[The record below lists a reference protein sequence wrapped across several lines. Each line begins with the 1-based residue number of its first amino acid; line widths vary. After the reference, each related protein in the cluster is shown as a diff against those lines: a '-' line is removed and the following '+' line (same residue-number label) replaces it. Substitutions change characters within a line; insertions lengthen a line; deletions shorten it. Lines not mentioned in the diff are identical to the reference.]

1 MRHGESEMVY
11 LIDMRIRYR
20 TDDGAIWLQDDEGSL
35 IILTVIMNRL
45 LSYLI
50 EQRGQMVTRDELLQN
65 VWDMHGLHSSNHTL
79 NKYLSEL
86 RKHFK
91 NFGVTPECIVTIP
104 RIGFMFNGDVE
115 VQVIA
120 DEQHDTGSGKE
131 LDSNTN
137 NSVNSDTKKN
147 YVTFLS
153 SRLLISAAIAL
164 GVIATGIHFIPADLL
179 HQENVQTQKKD
190 IPTFLLFSYDQ
201 CSVYTTQ
208 NNSAAF
214 SERKKLL
221 FLELVKESDIA
232 CLKDTSF
239 LYQVS
244 EAYLYGREGRA
255 FISRCTLKDNKYIS
269 CLNFYW
275 SGYESK
281 T

>member
-1 MRHGESEMVY
+1 MVY

-50 EQRGQMVTRDELLQN
+50 EQRGQVVTRDELLQN
-65 VWDMHGLHSSNHTL
+65 VWDIHGLHSSNHTL

-91 NFGVTPECIVTIP
+91 NFGITSECIATIP

-115 VQVIA
+115 VQIIA
-120 DEQHDTGSGKE
+120 DDQQDTGSEKK
-131 LDSNTN
+131 LDSNTD
-137 NSVNSDTKKN
+137 NSVNGGTKKT
-147 YVTFLS
+147 YVSFIS
-153 SRLLISAAIAL
+153 SRLFISAAIAL

-179 HQENVQTQKKD
+179 HQENVQAQKKD
-190 IPTFLLFSYDQ
+190 VPTFLLFNYDQ

-214 SERKKLL
+214 SERKKSL

-255 FISRCTLKDNKYIS
+255 FISRCTLKDNEYIS